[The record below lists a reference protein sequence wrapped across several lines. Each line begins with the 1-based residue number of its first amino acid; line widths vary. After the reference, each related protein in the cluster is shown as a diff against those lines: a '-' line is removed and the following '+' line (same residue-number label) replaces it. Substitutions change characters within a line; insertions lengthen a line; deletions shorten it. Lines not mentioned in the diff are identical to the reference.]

1 MKSKPIATF
10 PAVSVVIPT
19 HNRPELM
26 KRALESVLAQTY
38 GGELEV
44 IVVFD
49 ACDPVLPDVP
59 VESTRSLR
67 ALVNDRSR
75 GLAGARNCGILAS
88 SHDFVA
94 FLDDDDHWMPTKL
107 ARQMD
112 RFEEQPESLLVGTAM
127 VVDDGQRLHERL
139 VPRDTVVYS
148 ELLEDRL
155 PGLHSS
161 SFVLRR
167 SALLGE
173 VGLIDEDLPRSYGED
188 YDLLLRTAEVGH
200 ISVVNHPLLTVT
212 WQGQSYFFGKW
223 ALYAEALQYL
233 LAKHPGFASSRTAIG
248 RIESQVAFAL
258 AASNQ
263 RRDARDW
270 ARRSL
275 AHDPRAIK
283 AVLAILI
290 SYRLTSADRVAKVA
304 ARFGRGI

>member
-1 MKSKPIATF
+1 MTSKPIATF

-26 KRALESVLAQTY
+26 KRAVESVLAQTY

-59 VESTRSLR
+59 REPRRSLK
-67 ALVNDRSR
+67 ALVNQRSR
-75 GLAGARNCGILAS
+75 GLAGARNSGILAS

-112 RFEEQPESLLVGTAM
+112 RFDEEPASLLVGTAM
-127 VVDDGQRLHERL
+127 VVDDGLRLHERL
-139 VPRDTVVYS
+139 VPTETVIYTD
-148 ELLEDRL
+148 LLEDRL

-167 SALLGE
+167 SALLGD
-173 VGLIDEDLPRSYGED
+173 VGLIDEELPRSYGED
-188 YDLLLRTAEVGH
+188 YDLLLRTAQVGP

-212 WQGQSYFFGKW
+212 WQGQSYFFGQW

-263 RRDARDW
+263 RVQAREW

-275 AHDPRAIK
+275 AHDPRGVK
-283 AVLAILI
+283 AMLALLI
-290 SYRLTSADRVAKVA
+290 SYRMTTADRVTKVA